1 MATKKQLTA
10 QASEALKNL
19 VSNKV
24 QESLESATKEM
35 KAKKTKAPKKEEP
48 KVEKKTVKAKKTV
61 AKEVD
66 QINKATLIEKVVS
79 NREVKYIYPAD
90 VTDTLSRKSWR
101 QKVRNK
107 LKSLEMAMYRIKDQ
121 NSKEFAKAKKEYE
134 VYYNSVCKPQAV

>member
-66 QINKATLIEKVVS
+66 KINKTTLVEQVVS

-121 NSKEFAKAKKEYE
+121 NSKEFAKAKKEYD